1 MPKAPIGTYP
11 EYFQRYIDQV
21 EETDLSAALENQLP
35 QVKEFLSTISEEKSL
50 YAYAEGKWTIREVLQ
65 HIIDAERIFCYR
77 ALCIARGETA
87 SLPGFE
93 EDDYAAKS
101 GANGRSWKSLSEEML
116 VVRESTIMLFN
127 SFPPGALEASGISNQ
142 KSINTLALGFII
154 AGHINHHIKV
164 LRERYLG

>member
-21 EETDLSAALENQLP
+21 EETDLSVALENQLT
-35 QVKEFLSTISEEKSL
+35 QVKEFLASIPEERST
-50 YAYAEGKWTIREVLQ
+50 YAYAEGKWTLREVLQ

-93 EDDYAAKS
+93 EDDYAANS

-127 SFPPGALEASGISNQ
+127 SFPAGALDASGISNE
-142 KSINTLALGFII
+142 KSINVLAIGFII
-154 AGHINHHIKV
+154 AGHFNHHKKV
-164 LRERYLG
+164 IRERYLA